1 MRAATVGL
9 VTIPVLVAGSL
20 GIAAAVGVINVPS
33 ADSSGPADDTT
44 VASLAPSIPG
54 PGHGGGTAIDGTKP
68 HLTVVDG
75 RATFM
80 LPGALPAI
88 LSALPHR
95 PVDLKPLPSATD
107 SLSSPANRTADTA
120 STSVTRA
127 FEVPRLQSPTMPPT
141 TSGYVWPP
149 TPTQAAGGTT
159 PAPSQVS
166 SPQTD
171 PLSTPGSP
179 SGAQPPLE
187 IDPVRDAPDV
197 GDPDNSAPGRPPH
210 ASDQGRPP
218 HADQTGRPD
227 HAHKTGRPPHA
238 SDHGRGNSRSGNGK
252 GNGKGKG
259 KGADNIRSSPR

>member
-20 GIAAAVGVINVPS
+20 GIAAAVGVIGVPS
-33 ADSSGPADDTT
+33 ADSAKTADTTT
-44 VASLAPSIPG
+44 VASPSPSMAGPG
-54 PGHGGGTAIDGTKP
+54 PGGGTAIDGTKP

-75 RATFM
+75 RAAFM

-88 LSALPHR
+88 LSALPYR
-95 PVDLKPLPSATD
+95 PVELEPLPSATD
-107 SLSSPANRTADTA
+107 SLSSPANRTADQA
-120 STSVTRA
+120 STPSTRA
-127 FEVPRLQSPTMPPT
+127 FEAPSLQHPTMPPAT
-141 TSGYVWPP
+141 GGYVWPLP
-149 TPTQAAGGTT
+149 PTQAAGGAT

-166 SPQTD
+166 SPQID

-187 IDPVRDAPDV
+187 VDPVRNAPDV
-197 GDPDNSAPGRPPH
+197 VDPDNSAPGRPPH
-210 ASDQGRPP
+210 ASDHGRPP

-238 SDHGRGNSRSGNGK
+238 SDHGPGNSRNGNGK
-252 GNGKGKG
+252 GNG